1 MNDGNRDSSPDA
13 RVLRELVREAQRDPL
28 PELNWDRLESR
39 LFAELDET
47 PSAVVEEGGVEISE
61 TLLRTDVRAESRT
74 SQLPPVAAEVTS
86 IAPPAEPRHLRPAP
100 QASGLGRTARWFA
113 ALAVAAGLLGIYTIR
128 GNLQTQAP
136 VAVREPV
143 DLMKLPPAQGMG
155 AARDLNALKDGDVVE
170 ATVGPVAFG
179 QPGAMSWTLAAGSRV
194 VVHASEG
201 DSRVVELESGSIRG
215 AVEKG
220 SGLRFVVM
228 AGDTEIVSFGEE
240 SAFSVTR
247 SSKQLVVNMEHGSA
261 TVSGRDGA
269 SNLRKVDAPLLA
281 SVSLDGGIRF
291 EILREERELIAQSP
305 LPPQHAPLATNDV
318 PTPATPATPAKPQEA
333 ALQAPKPSSTPS
345 AEPTVSALEGPA
357 PKGPLSIAAAGAGVR
372 SCIVN
377 ARAKQSASQNGSVS
391 VSVSSTLRLTVAA
404 DGAVKGAVFN
414 PPLQPAL
421 QSCAVFLLHEK
432 LEGGSGT
439 VEIPIN
445 LN

>member
-1 MNDGNRDSSPDA
+1 MNDGARDSSPDA

-39 LFAELDET
+39 LFAELDDAPTAGEST
-47 PSAVVEEGGVEISE
+47 SVEVSE
-61 TLLRTDVRAESRT
+61 TLLARDRGESRG
-74 SQLPPVAAEVTS
+74 SVLPAPVAAEVTS
-86 IAPPAEPRHLRPAP
+86 IAPPAEARVRPAP
-100 QASGLGRTARWFA
+100 PVSSAGRTARWFA
-113 ALAVAAGLLGIYTIR
+113 ALAVAAGLLGLYTAR
-128 GNLQTQAP
+128 GTLQTSAP

-143 DLMKLPPAQGMG
+143 DLMKIPAAPGMG
-155 AARDLNALKDGDVVE
+155 ATRDLAALKDGDVVE
-170 ATVGPVAFG
+170 ATVGPIAFG

-194 VVHASEG
+194 VVHNVEG

-247 SSKQLVVNMEHGSA
+247 SSKQLVVNMERGSA

-291 EILREERELIAQSP
+291 EILREERELIAQNP
-305 LPPQHAPLATNDV
+305 LPPQHTPLATNDV

-333 ALQAPKPSSTPS
+333 AVPAPKPSTTPS
-345 AEPTVSALEGPA
+345 AEPTVAAVEGPA
-357 PKGPLSIAAAGAGVR
+357 PKGPLSISAAGAGVR
-372 SCIVN
+372 SCLVN

-432 LEGGSGT
+432 LEASAGT
-439 VEIPIN
+439 VEIPIQ
-445 LN
+445 L